1 MLNLSYSKEVILLSL
16 VFLASYFTIDLFLI
30 FIFFGLFERHQFT
43 QMFWFG
49 TEWGQRSG
57 TNTKWQNFQI
67 CVRNLVTG
75 GITTASQCLPLWE
88 AGIQSK
94 HSSVGCVPNV
104 HNQRTN
110 KREIL
115 RIVHWHP
122 DVGLRQANKNFRL
135 LSFSFTC
142 LHSDI
147 LFE

>member
-30 FIFFGLFERHQFT
+30 FFFLVYLRDTSLPRCSDLGLSEGKGQEPIQNGRT
-43 QMFWFG
+43 SRSVSG
-49 TEWGQRSG
+49 TWSQEASPLRPSVFLCGKLRSG
-57 TNTKWQNFQI
+57 T
-67 CVRNLVTG
+67 R
-75 GITTASQCLPLWE
+75 

-115 RIVHWHP
+115 RIVH
-122 DVGLRQANKNFRL
+122 
-135 LSFSFTC
+135 
-142 LHSDI
+142 
-147 LFE
+147 